1 MHDIDELE
9 NLPRVRMRRRPA
21 VESDSELPA
30 PQSVR
35 LVSDNVRPFRAS

>member
-9 NLPRVRMRRRPA
+9 NLPRFRMRMRGA
-21 VESDSELPA
+21 VDSDSELPA
-30 PQSVR
+30 PQAVR